1 MPQKDDYLMTMEITD
16 WNLLP
21 NQRFFVQLSDNGLGI
36 DVDIFNTKA
45 DLDAFINRVAFGST
59 VFGTDVEVTVEADST
74 EPSSGEDI
82 SKFNVKLSYDLK
94 VNGELLDTLKKFQV
108 GPFTDLDPIEDA
120 LLVTEAMIQARAT
133 LELNKGTHSAFR
145 RGLRLDKHYEDLE
158 EGDIVSLT
166 ITKRGLVAEP
176 NRIDELSIEVAQND
190 DGEFNMFDVIDV
202 TVFEDVVR

>member
-1 MPQKDDYLMTMEITD
+1 MPQEDDDLMTMEITD

-21 NQRFFVQLSDNGLGI
+21 NQRFFVQLSDNGDGI
-36 DVDIFNTKA
+36 DTDIFNTKA
-45 DLDAFINRVAFGST
+45 DIDAFINRVAFGTSS
-59 VFGTDVEVTVEADST
+59 FGVDVQVTVEADST
-74 EPSSGEDI
+74 EPSSGDGI
-82 SKFNVKLSYDLK
+82 SKFNTSLSYDLK
-94 VNGELLDTLKKFQV
+94 VNGALGDTLKKFQV

-120 LLVTEAMIQARAT
+120 LLVTEAMIEARAT

-145 RGLRLDKHYEDLE
+145 RTLQLDKHYEDLE
-158 EGDIVSLT
+158 EADIVSLT

-176 NRIDELSIEVAQND
+176 NRIDLVSIEVAQNE

>member
-1 MPQKDDYLMTMEITD
+1 MTMEITD

-21 NQRFFVQLSDNGLGI
+21 NQRFFVQLSDNGDDI
-36 DVDIFNTKA
+36 DIDIFNTKA
-45 DLDAFINRVAFGST
+45 DLDGFTNRVAFGT
-59 VFGTDVEVTVEADST
+59 AVFGFEIEATVEADST
-74 EPSSGEDI
+74 EPSSGEAI
-82 SKFNVKLSYDLK
+82 SKFNTNLSYDLK
-94 VNGELLDTLKKFQV
+94 VNGALTDPTKKFQV

-120 LLVTEAMIQARAT
+120 LLVTEAMIEARAT

-145 RGLRLDKHYEDLE
+145 RVLRLDKHYEGLE

-176 NRIDELSIEVAQND
+176 NRIDEISIEVAQND